1 LEKLSIILSIVA
13 SIGTLVSLYLNQNM
27 KKELGI
33 LKQQINGNRNI
44 QSKGDNVINNTGNSN
59 TFKR

>member
-1 LEKLSIILSIVA
+1 MEKLSIILSIVA